1 MSVHHF
7 VVLIGVSWLPR
18 AFGVWAV
25 LSGVLQLR
33 LAVCHWKRSGA
44 QWGMIS
50 NGARSA
56 LAGVLLFSE
65 AMGAV
70 YFLISGLWWSVGGL
84 RRKCTWTS

>member
-7 VVLIGVSWLPR
+7 VVLIAVSWLPR
-18 AFGVWAV
+18 AFGVWAA
-25 LSGVLQLR
+25 LSGVLQLCH
-33 LAVCHWKRSGA
+33 AVARWKRSGA
-44 QWGMIS
+44 QWGMVS

-70 YFLISGLWWSVGGL
+70 YFLIAGLWWTVGGL
-84 RRKCTWTS
+84 RRKCIGTS

>member
-7 VVLIGVSWLPR
+7 VMLIVMSWLPR
-18 AFGVWAV
+18 AFGVWAA
-25 LSGVLQLR
+25 LSGVFQLCY
-33 LAVCHWKRSGA
+33 AVCRWRRSGA

-65 AMGAV
+65 ATGAV
-70 YFLISGLWWSVGGL
+70 YFLIAELWWSVGGL
-84 RRKCTWTS
+84 CRKCIGTS